1 MIFDNIKNAQTYF
14 ELGDNFKKAFE
25 FLQNKDL
32 SRLGKY
38 EIEGDNIYVNIQE
51 YQTKLPQE
59 GKLEAHRKYIDIQ
72 FIIKGEEKL
81 GCLNIEETFEDVP
94 YNFESDLEFLKA
106 KNPENINFAKAKEGD
121 FLIFF
126 PHDAHMPGICTN
138 VPKYLKKAVIK
149 IRI

>member
-14 ELGDNFKKAFE
+14 KLGANFKKAFE
-25 FLQNKDL
+25 FLKNEDL

-38 EIEGDNIYVNIQE
+38 EIEGNNIWANIQE

-81 GCLNIEETFEDVP
+81 GCLNIAQTLEDTP
-94 YNFESDLEFLKA
+94 YSVESDLEFLKA
-106 KNPENINFAKAKEGD
+106 KDPENINFTKAKEGD

-126 PHDAHMPGICTN
+126 PHDAHMPGLCTD
-138 VPKYLKKAVIK
+138 VPKYLKKAVVK
-149 IRI
+149 IRV